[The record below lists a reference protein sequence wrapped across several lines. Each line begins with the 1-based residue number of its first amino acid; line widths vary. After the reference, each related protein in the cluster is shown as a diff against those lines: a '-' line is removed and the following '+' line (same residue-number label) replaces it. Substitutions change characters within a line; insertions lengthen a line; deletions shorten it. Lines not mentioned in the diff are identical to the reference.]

1 MKARSYKY
9 KDKFTVMQD
18 NKGVTVIEFEGP
30 LCRLIDAYQIPLK
43 GQDVIVR
50 AGLVIDGDDVWD
62 DFVAAITTA
71 SEAFSKDR
79 HLVLVE

>member
-43 GQDVIVR
+43 GQDVIAR

-62 DFVAAITTA
+62 DFANAVKIAHE
-71 SEAFSKDR
+71 SFQSDKF
-79 HLVLVE
+79 